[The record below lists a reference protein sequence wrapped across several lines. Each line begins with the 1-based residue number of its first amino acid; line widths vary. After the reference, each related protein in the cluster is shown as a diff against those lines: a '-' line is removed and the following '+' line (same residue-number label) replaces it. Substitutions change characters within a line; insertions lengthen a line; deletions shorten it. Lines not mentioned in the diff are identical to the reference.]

1 MGREYA
7 QLSDHLAAFIAAQP
21 MFFVATAPLDS
32 AGHVN
37 LSPKGAD
44 TLRITGPNTIVYA
57 DFPGSAAETIAHLRE
72 NERITIM
79 WCSFGDKPRILRI
92 HGRGRPVF
100 PGDAGFAELTGL
112 FPDLP
117 SLRSV
122 ISISVGRIADS
133 CGYGVP
139 RMDLIEPRTR
149 LAEWV
154 DGKTPEELAEY
165 MTANN
170 TVSIDGLPAWGNLD

>member
-1 MGREYA
+1 MARQYA
-7 QLSDHLAAFIAAQP
+7 QITDHLAGFIAAQP
-21 MFFVATAPLDS
+21 MFFVATAPLDA

-44 TLRITGPNTIVYA
+44 TLRVLGPDAVAYA

-100 PGDAGFAELTGL
+100 PEDDDFAELAARFG
-112 FPDLP
+112 DLP
-117 SLRSV
+117 QLRSIV
-122 ISISVGRIADS
+122 SIAVGRIADS

-139 RMDLIEPRTR
+139 RMDLVEPRTR
-149 LAEWV
+149 LAEWIE
-154 DGKTPEELAEY
+154 GRTPEELASY
-165 MTANN
+165 MAANN
-170 TVSIDGLPAWGNLD
+170 SASIDGLPAWPG